1 MTPTFWDSVAAWA
14 HIADDQEDWVGP
26 AYEPVLSRCP
36 ISRTEGVFGGF
47 WSIVGFD
54 QLCQAAE
61 DPATF
66 SNVVPLF
73 STRRPPLESDPP
85 EHTQY
90 RRLLNPQF
98 SAEVLASVEPRIRSY
113 TQEMLQPLVTRGSA
127 DFAAE
132 LSHPLPARVLCTLLG
147 IDEGHWRTIKH
158 FARAVDRVG
167 QVPPGDP
174 SRSRVARPMLEFLR
188 SLDAAPAAGEGMIGR
203 LRRARVGDRPLS
215 PDEML
220 SLLLLVVSAGHNTT
234 TSALGNLV
242 LRLARDRDLQ
252 QRLREEPNR
261 VPDAIEECL
270 RIDAPQQA
278 MRRRVTASTS
288 VAEQVIGEGE
298 LVWLCFGAANVDP
311 SHWEAPGTFDLDR
324 ADRRHLAFGR
334 GIHRCVGAP
343 LARLELRIVIEE
355 LLATTTGFSLAGPVR
370 RPDWPRMGVSSLP
383 VLFEQ

>member
-1 MTPTFWDSVAAWA
+1 MAPTLWDPVAAWA
-14 HIADDQEDWVGP
+14 RIADGQEDWVGP
-26 AYEPVLSRCP
+26 AYEPVLSRCS

-54 QLCQAAE
+54 QLCQASE

-98 SAEVLASVEPRIRSY
+98 SAEALASVEPRIRRY

-132 LSHPLPARVLCTLLG
+132 LSHPLPARVLCTFLG
-147 IDEGHWRTIKH
+147 IDDCHWRTIKD

-167 QVPPGDP
+167 HVPPGDP
-174 SRSRVARPMLEFLR
+174 SRSRVASPMLELLR
-188 SLDAAPAAGEGMIGR
+188 GLGAASTAGEGMIER
-203 LRRARVGDRPLS
+203 LHQARIGGRPLS

-220 SLLLLVVSAGHNTT
+220 SLLLLMVSAGHNTT

-278 MRRRVTASTS
+278 MRRRVTASTT

-311 SHWEAPGTFDLDR
+311 SHWDAPGTFDLDR

-355 LLATTTGFSLAGPVR
+355 LLAATTGFSLAGPVR

-383 VLFEQ
+383 VLFER